1 MKGNNNT
8 LAKKIVNIILD
19 ILIVLL
25 AIILLITIYNN
36 IQIKILGND
45 YASFFGNSVFEVQTG
60 SMEPEISAGDWI
72 IVKYEKNIQLNDIVT
87 FEHKGQ
93 YITHRVIEAYNGTYV
108 TKGDA
113 NSAKDAPISKDK
125 IIGKVTKVLPH
136 FGLLRKTIFNPIVL
150 MFLIIT
156 CYLIS
161 VTFKKPTEKEQAF
174 EQELI
179 AKVKKIAPKRKKVKE
194 VVEEREEVVEEIK
207 KEEKN
212 EQTEEVTEVVEEP
225 EIIASAPVEENEENM
240 DKTVFY
246 RMVSVSEDEI
256 SSAYN
261 TPVMVEENVE
271 VSKVVEPEPE
281 ISENEVKSTLEL
293 IQKKKKRCT
302 NFVEKTIFIKEQEI
316 EEIINLLNLKE
327 KEKTNEPT
335 IRQAFTKY
343 YIDAKY
349 YNNCGEVNLEYNA
362 KNMNSVIEKALKEYA
377 EELIKKYK
385 GSDKQYKDK
394 VNKYLKYFLVLHQF
408 EQAFE
413 KEQTI
418 DERRTTYLDKLNK
431 YVKLEISDKDMKVL
445 LTDIIKIEKKYNS
458 MIKFLLDKLSTGMF
472 ELEYNKTSEKDYF
485 AVELKHNIAFS
496 KVYSE
501 YIVDKTYSEG
511 IVAEDKVEV
520 LASLLIAQLVKN
532 MMAKDFKSKYIIYIS
547 GSLYEKDVK
556 LTKVFKTLDDD
567 FIKNNINI
575 LVKYEDLVKYKKIIK
590 DLKKKGYNFSVDMT
604 GVDKIKKTDEAMLHI
619 VEFIFIKKEDATKTN
634 IIELIPEEVK
644 SKISYDDISSKV
656 GNF

>member
-8 LAKKIVNIILD
+8 IAKKIVNIILD
-19 ILIVLL
+19 ILIVIL

-113 NSAKDAPISKDK
+113 NSAKDTPISKDK

-156 CYLIS
+156 CYLVS

-174 EQELI
+174 EKELI
-179 AKVKKIAPKRKKVKE
+179 EKVKKIAPKKKKIEKKE
-194 VVEEREEVVEEIK
+194 EVEEVLEEIK
-207 KEEKN
+207 EEEKEET
-212 EQTEEVTEVVEEP
+212 TEYVEEP

-261 TPVMVEENVE
+261 TPVMVEEDIE

-316 EEIINLLNLKE
+316 EEVINLLNLKA

-335 IRQAFTKY
+335 IRQAFTKF

-385 GSDKQYKDK
+385 GSDKQYKEK
-394 VNKYLKYFLVLHQF
+394 VDKYLKYFLVLHQF

-413 KEQTI
+413 KEVTI
-418 DERRTTYLDKLNK
+418 DERRTLYLDKLNK
-431 YVKLEISDKDMKVL
+431 YVKLEISDKDMKTL
-445 LTDIIKIEKKYNS
+445 LTDIIKIEKKYSS

-472 ELEYNKTSEKDYF
+472 ELEYNKTSEKDYY

-532 MMAKDFKSKYIIYIS
+532 MMNKDFKSKYIIYIS

-575 LVKYEDLVKYKKIIK
+575 LVKYEDLAKYKKIIK

-604 GVDKIKKTDEAMLHI
+604 GVEKIKKTDEAMLHI
-619 VEFIFIKKEDATKTN
+619 VDFIFIKKEDATKTN
-634 IIELIPEEVK
+634 IIEIIPEEVK
-644 SKISYDDISSKV
+644 SKITYDDISSKV
-656 GNF
+656 GSF

>member
-8 LAKKIVNIILD
+8 IAKKIVNIILD
-19 ILIVLL
+19 ILIVIL

-60 SMEPEISAGDWI
+60 SMEPKISAGDWI
-72 IVKYEKNIQLNDIVT
+72 IVKYDKNIELNDIVT

-93 YITHRVIEAYNGTYV
+93 YITHRVIESYNGTYV

-281 ISENEVKSTLEL
+281 VSENEVKMTLEL

-394 VNKYLKYFLVLHQF
+394 VNKYLKYLLVLHQF

-634 IIELIPEEVK
+634 IIEIIPEEVK
-644 SKISYDDISSKV
+644 SKITYDDISSKV
-656 GNF
+656 GSF

>member
-1 MKGNNNT
+1 MKVNNNT
-8 LAKKIVNIILD
+8 IAKKIVNIILD
-19 ILIVLL
+19 ILIVILV
-25 AIILLITIYNN
+25 IILLITIYNN
-36 IQIKILGND
+36 IQTKILGND
-45 YASFFGNSVFEVQTG
+45 YASFFGNTVFEVQTG

-413 KEQTI
+413 KKQTI

-634 IIELIPEEVK
+634 IIEIIPEEVK
-644 SKISYDDISSKV
+644 SKITYDDISSKV
-656 GNF
+656 GSF

>member
-1 MKGNNNT
+1 MKVNNNT
-8 LAKKIVNIILD
+8 IAKKIVNIILD
-19 ILIVLL
+19 ILIVIL

-36 IQIKILGND
+36 IQTKILGND
-45 YASFFGNSVFEVQTG
+45 YASFFGNTVFEVQTG

-194 VVEEREEVVEEIK
+194 VVEEKEEVVEEIK
-207 KEEKN
+207 EAEKN

-293 IQKKKKRCT
+293 IQKKKKRCA

-335 IRQAFTKY
+335 IRQAFTKF

-385 GSDKQYKDK
+385 GSDKQYKD
-394 VNKYLKYFLVLHQF
+394 
-408 EQAFE
+408 
-413 KEQTI
+413 I
-418 DERRTTYLDKLNK
+418 
-431 YVKLEISDKDMKVL
+431 
-445 LTDIIKIEKKYNS
+445 
-458 MIKFLLDKLSTGMF
+458 
-472 ELEYNKTSEKDYF
+472 
-485 AVELKHNIAFS
+485 
-496 KVYSE
+496 
-501 YIVDKTYSEG
+501 
-511 IVAEDKVEV
+511 
-520 LASLLIAQLVKN
+520 
-532 MMAKDFKSKYIIYIS
+532 
-547 GSLYEKDVK
+547 
-556 LTKVFKTLDDD
+556 
-567 FIKNNINI
+567 
-575 LVKYEDLVKYKKIIK
+575 
-590 DLKKKGYNFSVDMT
+590 
-604 GVDKIKKTDEAMLHI
+604 
-619 VEFIFIKKEDATKTN
+619 
-634 IIELIPEEVK
+634 
-644 SKISYDDISSKV
+644 
-656 GNF
+656 

>member
-1 MKGNNNT
+1 VKVNNNT
-8 LAKKIVNIILD
+8 IAKKIVNIILD
-19 ILIVLL
+19 ILIVIL

-36 IQIKILGND
+36 SQIKILGND
-45 YASFFGNSVFEVQTG
+45 YASFFGNTVFEVQTG

-156 CYLIS
+156 CYLVS

-207 KEEKN
+207 EEEKN

-293 IQKKKKRCT
+293 IQKKKKRCA

-394 VNKYLKYFLVLHQF
+394 VTKYLKYFLVLHQF

-431 YVKLEISDKDMKVL
+431 YVKLEISDKDMKAL

-634 IIELIPEEVK
+634 IIEIIPEEVK
-644 SKISYDDISSKV
+644 SKITYDDISSKV
-656 GNF
+656 GSF

>member
-1 MKGNNNT
+1 MKVNNNT
-8 LAKKIVNIILD
+8 IAKKIVNIILD
-19 ILIVLL
+19 ILIVIL

-45 YASFFGNSVFEVQTG
+45 YASFFGNTVFEVQTG

-113 NSAKDAPISKDK
+113 NSAKDTPISKDK

-156 CYLIS
+156 CYLVS

-207 KEEKN
+207 EEEKN

-293 IQKKKKRCT
+293 IQKKKKRCA

-385 GSDKQYKDK
+385 GSDKQYKEK

-431 YVKLEISDKDMKVL
+431 YVKLDISDKDMKAL

-634 IIELIPEEVK
+634 IIEIIPEEVK
-644 SKISYDDISSKV
+644 SKITYDDISSKV
-656 GNF
+656 GSF

>member
-8 LAKKIVNIILD
+8 IAKKIVNIILD
-19 ILIVLL
+19 ILIVIL

-113 NSAKDAPISKDK
+113 NSAKDTPISKDK

-156 CYLIS
+156 CYLVS

-174 EQELI
+174 EKEI
-179 AKVKKIAPKRKKVKE
+179 IEKVKKIAPKRKKVEKK
-194 VVEEREEVVEEIK
+194 EEVVEEVIEEN
-207 KEEKN
+207 KEEEK
-212 EQTEEVTEVVEEP
+212 EETTEYVEEP

-261 TPVMVEENVE
+261 TPVMVEEDIE

-316 EEIINLLNLKE
+316 EEVINLLNLKA

-335 IRQAFTKY
+335 IRQAFTKF

-385 GSDKQYKDK
+385 GSDKQYKEK
-394 VNKYLKYFLVLHQF
+394 VDKYLKYFLVLHQF
-408 EQAFE
+408 EQTFE
-413 KEQTI
+413 KEVTI
-418 DERRTTYLDKLNK
+418 DERRTLYLDKLNK
-431 YVKLEISDKDMKVL
+431 YVKLEISDKDMKTL
-445 LTDIIKIEKKYNS
+445 LTDIIKIEKKYSS

-472 ELEYNKTSEKDYF
+472 ELEYNKTSEKDYY

-532 MMAKDFKSKYIIYIS
+532 MMNKDFKSKYIIYIS

-575 LVKYEDLVKYKKIIK
+575 LVKYEDLAKYKKIIK

-619 VEFIFIKKEDATKTN
+619 VDFIFIKKEDATKTN
-634 IIELIPEEVK
+634 IIEIIPEEVK
-644 SKISYDDISSKV
+644 SKITYDDISSKV
-656 GNF
+656 GSF

>member
-1 MKGNNNT
+1 MKVNNNT
-8 LAKKIVNIILD
+8 IAKKIVNIILD
-19 ILIVLL
+19 ILIVIL

-36 IQIKILGND
+36 IQTKILGND
-45 YASFFGNSVFEVQTG
+45 YASFFGNTVFEVQTG

-156 CYLIS
+156 CYLVS

-194 VVEEREEVVEEIK
+194 VVEEREE
-207 KEEKN
+207 EKD

-225 EIIASAPVEENEENM
+225 EIIASAPIEENEENM

-431 YVKLEISDKDMKVL
+431 YVKLEISDKDMKAL

-485 AVELKHNIAFS
+485 AIELKHNIAFS

-634 IIELIPEEVK
+634 IIEIIPEEVK
-644 SKISYDDISSKV
+644 SKITYDDISSKV
-656 GNF
+656 GSF

>member
-1 MKGNNNT
+1 MKVNNNT
-8 LAKKIVNIILD
+8 IAKKIVNIILD
-19 ILIVLL
+19 ILIVIL

-36 IQIKILGND
+36 IQTKILGND
-45 YASFFGNSVFEVQTG
+45 YASFFGNTVFEVQTG

-335 IRQAFTKY
+335 IRQAFTKF

-394 VNKYLKYFLVLHQF
+394 VTKYLKYFLVLHQF

-431 YVKLEISDKDMKVL
+431 YVKLEISDKDMKAL

-634 IIELIPEEVK
+634 IIEIIPEEVK
-644 SKISYDDISSKV
+644 SKITYDDISSKV
-656 GNF
+656 GSF

>member
-8 LAKKIVNIILD
+8 IAKKIVNIILD
-19 ILIVLL
+19 VLIVLL

-60 SMEPEISAGDWI
+60 SMEPKISAGDWI
-72 IVKYEKNIQLNDIVT
+72 IVKYDKNIELNDIVT

-93 YITHRVIEAYNGTYV
+93 YITHRVIESYNGTYV

-136 FGLLRKTIFNPIVL
+136 FGILRKTIFNPIVL

-212 EQTEEVTEVVEEP
+212 EQTEEVTEAVEEP
-225 EIIASAPVEENEENM
+225 EIIASAPIEENEENM

-281 ISENEVKSTLEL
+281 VSENEVKMTLEL

-302 NFVEKTIFIKEQEI
+302 NFIEKAIFIKEQEI

-362 KNMNSVIEKALKEYA
+362 KNMNSVIEKALKEYG
-377 EELIKKYK
+377 EELTKKYK

-619 VEFIFIKKEDATKTN
+619 VDFIFIKKEDATKTN
-634 IIELIPEEVK
+634 IIEIIPEEVK
-644 SKISYDDISSKV
+644 SKITYDDISSKV
-656 GNF
+656 GSF